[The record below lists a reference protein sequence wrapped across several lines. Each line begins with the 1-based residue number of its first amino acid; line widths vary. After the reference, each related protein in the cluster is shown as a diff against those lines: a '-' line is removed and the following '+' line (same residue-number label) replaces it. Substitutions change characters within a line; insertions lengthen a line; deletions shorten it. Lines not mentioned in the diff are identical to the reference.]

1 MYRMARA
8 ALLVLAFAGP
18 LGAQTQSMERGAT
31 THWLFDIET
40 GSEAGLG
47 FKMPHL
53 ATGFGV
59 EQSVGKHY
67 ELQGRVAYS
76 PDKKYITNDGS
87 ALKMMG
93 TGLYWINQSFA
104 LTGTLR
110 HSDLWTSQFVKS
122 SWAPSAGIAIRE
134 FGFGYP
140 GRIYLGYLFP
150 TGCEWGPR
158 CPIQSY
164 RTQGA
169 EIYWETR
176 IAPHVR
182 LGILYGFY
190 HLLTQS
196 NELRPDIPRTGEVTG
211 DVLVTVRYEL
221 RRGSMDK
228 MY

>member
-1 MYRMARA
+1 MHRVARA
-8 ALLVLAFAGP
+8 ALSVLVIAGP
-18 LGAQTQSMERGAT
+18 LGAQALPVERGPT
-31 THWLFDIET
+31 THCLFDAET

-53 ATGFGV
+53 ATGFGI
-59 EQSVGKHY
+59 EHSIGERF
-67 ELQGRVAYS
+67 ELQGRISYS

-104 LTGTLR
+104 LTGSLR
-110 HSDLWTSQFVKS
+110 HSNLWTSQFVKS
-122 SWAPSAGIAIRE
+122 SWGPSAGIAIRE

-176 IAPHVR
+176 IASHVR
-182 LGILYGFY
+182 LGIMYGFY
-190 HLLTQS
+190 HLLNQS
-196 NELRPDIPRTGEVTG
+196 NEFRPDIPRTGEVTG